1 MLAKLG
7 HKPRSLTLSM
17 DLLLVLGGSRAP
29 PDLEQQPWLNFQ
41 CRCYLCVIAYRR
53 TGQTP
58 RHQHHTCL
66 LDLVWDQAPP
76 NMALWLHSPSYCA
89 AERQ

>member
-7 HKPRSLTLSM
+7 HKPRSLTPSM

-41 CRCYLCVIAYRR
+41 
-53 TGQTP
+53 
-58 RHQHHTCL
+58 
-66 LDLVWDQAPP
+66 
-76 NMALWLHSPSYCA
+76 
-89 AERQ
+89 